1 MKGKQ
6 TIGSPEQSLNIL
18 EIGSLITSTESIVSS
33 THLDSSKKCWAVK
46 LSNTCYMLNVI
57 IGIRFGIVKLQS
69 NVPKQLMKISF
80 RNLCLDNIKYDRI
93 YCYSYYLAYSICLR
107 LQNADPL

>member
-18 EIGSLITSTESIVSS
+18 ETLGSLITSTESMAGSFSS
-33 THLDSSKKCWAVK
+33 THLDSRLRNVGLDLK

-57 IGIRFGIVKLQS
+57 IGIRFGIVKVKL
-69 NVPKQLMKISF
+69 
-80 RNLCLDNIKYDRI
+80 
-93 YCYSYYLAYSICLR
+93 
-107 LQNADPL
+107 